1 MQRAK
6 REEGEQ
12 GKEGGVY
19 AGQGEL
25 LDGRIKDDSTGLH
38 SPRLSSGSG
47 GRSMNAPAKS
57 GLV

>member
-6 REEGEQ
+6 RERGEQ

-19 AGQGEL
+19 AGQGDS
-25 LDGRIKDDSTGLH
+25 LDGCIKDNSTGLD
-38 SPRLSSGSG
+38 SPRLSGRG
-47 GRSMNAPAKS
+47 GRSMSAPAKS